1 MLAAL
6 TNDRESG
13 RRLGRRRNGGGSADA
28 TPGKPRGS
36 LALAGFV
43 ALLGGFVT
51 TAGAGGANGAVAAMG
66 AGVAISGLAYAAF
79 TLHRRR
85 LANKVTGTA
94 YVISAGPRP
103 TASTHGRCDMRLV
116 IQAPRLTPT
125 AVRHRD
131 SAVPTAKWPIP
142 GTSLPVTLDP
152 HDLRDLRVHWDRVR
166 PAATHR
172 RRAANPRVD
181 HLSEA
186 PAGAPDQHELAT
198 LTDASE
204 LTGGPGDN
212 ARDRSVA
219 DGGNCTTPTSD
230 RINAAMSGSVVNS
243 DDPMN
248 LRFLD
253 PLSPMPLSDDDLLLE
268 EYGSPIREVGV
279 TLIVS
284 DLKQSLEFYRDLLGF
299 FEIESGPD
307 MVLLEARTGRLVLR
321 QRDDTHAT
329 APRLMHLSLEV
340 NDIDAAYLNLA
351 RRGVAFIDEPRIVL
365 QGELLELWAVSF
377 HDPDGHGVA
386 LTCWRPRNDPG
397 RHDGPV
403 E

>member
-13 RRLGRRRNGGGSADA
+13 RRARRRRNGGLANA
-28 TPGKPRGS
+28 TPAKPRGS

-51 TAGAGGANGAVAAMG
+51 TAGAGGANGVVAAMG

-79 TLHRRR
+79 TVHRRR

-103 TASTHGRCDMRLV
+103 AASTHGRCDMRLV
-116 IQAPRLTPT
+116 VQAPRLAPT
-125 AVRHRD
+125 AIRHRD
-131 SAVPTAKWPIP
+131 SAVPTAKWPTP

-152 HDLRDLRVHWDRVR
+152 RDLRDLRIHWDRVR
-166 PAATHR
+166 PAATR
-172 RRAANPRVD
+172 PRPAANPRVD

-186 PAGAPDQHELAT
+186 PAGAPDQSELAT

-204 LTGGPGDN
+204 LTGGPGGKAN
-212 ARDRSVA
+212 GRLPA
-219 DGGNCTTPTSD
+219 GGEDSTTSTSD
-230 RINAAMSGSVVNS
+230 RTANINAAMSGSVVNP

-351 RRGVAFIDEPRIVL
+351 RRGVEFIDEPRVVL

-386 LTCWRPRNDPG
+386 LTCWRPRGDAG
-397 RHDGPV
+397 TTTR
-403 E
+403 